1 MHPRCL
7 PCDEAGLPCEETSLP
22 CDEASLPCEAA
33 ILPHVS
39 ACAID
44 ADLLDAPS
52 TPLVFNDSIDT
63 TNMIN
68 VVLIDST
75 LADKQIFYDSVNANT
90 FPIIYDYNSKT
101 DDLFTLFR
109 QKFTASSIKRIS
121 LAFHD
126 RGTNFMAAFMNNKPL
141 FQESDLAVNQTSFSD
156 NVSFLVSCIKE
167 FHVSHIDFLACN
179 TLQYSNWKSYYA
191 LLAAQTSVMVG
202 ASNDKT
208 GNLNYGGDWIMESTH
223 ENVRDLYFNASI
235 SNYASTLVLSTITLD
250 GANGDVGLRMNTGVI
265 QYFNTDTSTWTP
277 IGSGNWPVRFINS
290 NLSSVLKVVFT
301 QDLTINAGYGG
312 TSGYFIA
319 GSSYITFDGSNNFIN
334 ITNIP
339 NYVGLIQNGSTATL
353 TTGTNGN
360 ANVIVQNIKTN
371 VTGTST
377 LTTAA
382 FARAGWI
389 CAGSFGRG
397 ALANQI
403 INCTNN
409 GDVPGL
415 CGGICGERAAVAGGN
430 LTITNC
436 QNTGNIIP
444 GTGSIPTGGGGIVG
458 LRAGES
464 GTLYISGCT
473 NSGLITADYGGGIAG
488 QQAGQTN
495 TGPGSATFVN
505 CTNTGTIS
513 GFYAGGIAG
522 LFAGAFSGSAT
533 FTDCTNSGVISGF
546 YAGGI
551 AGSRAGYS
559 SGSATITDCT
569 NSGEISG
576 ESAGGI
582 AGQFAGETGSASF
595 TGCTNNGTISGIAAG
610 GITGASAGVFSGSA
624 TITNC
629 TNSGTISGIAAGGI
643 AGQQSGNE
651 GSVTFE
657 NCTNTG
663 NISGTI
669 AGGIAGNYSGCNS
682 GSAIITNC
690 TNSGLISGL
699 AAGGIAGGNA
709 GLADGLCNITNCFS
723 TGDIN
728 GRYAG
733 GIAGDRFAYATS
745 RNCVISQCYST
756 GNISGNNAGGIVGGE
771 VGYTDDP
778 SFTPNVNITNSYSL
792 GAVSTTA
799 GGICGGSEGSVYASS
814 PTITITNCYSS
825 GTLADANSGLVA
837 VSLTSP
843 TSQINLTTTNTYV
856 AAGSWTD
863 AAANASLALTGTPTN
878 INTNNPGSTWTTL
891 AVNTPYILSVYNAEL
906 YSPDSASTSSS
917 TYTSAAGL
925 FSPGYTYQLI
935 YTDQVGDEI
944 IANVFVSKG
953 TAPYYYDYNFNTF
966 TLTTTLS
973 GLYAAAARMAL
984 SPGTSVTINS
994 STGVLYF
1001 ILPTPP
1007 PIPTPSSTSM
1017 RNVSMVSGGGGS
1029 FWFGMDGFL
1038 FKRKG
1043 GGGARRSTKMA
1054 PGGNTTC
1061 NGPTYIY
1068 NKYNPG
1074 NTGIG
1079 AQSTA
1084 VRRAKNIKAAVCGPK
1099 IPCGQFYN
1107 YLGLYDNYTGNPNG
1121 YVIYPR
1127 SNF

>member
-1 MHPRCL
+1 MHPICL
-7 PCDEAGLPCEETSLP
+7 PCDEAGLPC
-22 CDEASLPCEAA
+22 DEACLPCEETILPREEAILPCHET

-39 ACAID
+39 ACTID
-44 ADLLDAPS
+44 ADLVDSPA

-63 TNMIN
+63 TNMTN

-75 LADKQIFYDSVNANT
+75 LVDKQQFYDSANANT

-101 DDLFTLFR
+101 DDLLALFR
-109 QKFTASSIKRIS
+109 QKFPASSIQRIS
-121 LAFHD
+121 LVFHD

-141 FQESDLAVNQTSFSD
+141 FQEIDLAQGQTSFSD

-191 LLAAQTSVMVG
+191 LLAAQTSVVVG

-208 GNLNYGGDWIMESTH
+208 GNLNYGGDWIMENTH
-223 ENVRDLYFNASI
+223 ENVRDLYFNANI
-235 SNYASTLVLSTITLD
+235 SNYASTLVLSTITLN
-250 GANGDVGLRMNTGVI
+250 GANGDVGLRMNADLVRI
-265 QYFNTDTSTWTP
+265 DYYDTSAIPPAWTP
-277 IGSGNWPVRFINS
+277 IGSGNWPVQFVNS
-290 NLSSVLKVVFT
+290 NLSSVLRVVFT
-301 QDLTINAGYGG
+301 QNLTIGDTGSGMYGD

-339 NYVGLIQNGSTATL
+339 NYVGLIQNGSTAT
-353 TTGTNGN
+353 TTTWTNGN

-377 LTTAA
+377 LTTVA

-389 CAGSFGRG
+389 CAASFGRG

-409 GDVPGL
+409 GPIPL
-415 CGGICGERAAVAGGN
+415 YCGGICGERAAVAGGN

-436 QNTGNIIP
+436 QNTGNIS
-444 GTGSIPTGGGGIVG
+444 GTGGGGIVG

-464 GTLYISGCT
+464 GTLYISGCS
-473 NSGLITADYGGGIAG
+473 NSGTISVTGAGGIAG

-505 CTNTGTIS
+505 CTNSGPISVSGGGGIAGAFAGYTNGSAFFTGCTNSGPISGSSTGGIAGAQAGQSGSATFTGCTNTGTIS
-513 GFYAGGIAG
+513 GQAAGGIGGSQSGQTGSATFTNCTNTGTISGLYAGGIAG
-522 LFAGAFSGSAT
+522 GLAGL
-533 FTDCTNSGVISGF
+533 TNGL
-546 YAGGI
+546 
-551 AGSRAGYS
+551 
-559 SGSATITDCT
+559 
-569 NSGEISG
+569 
-576 ESAGGI
+576 
-582 AGQFAGETGSASF
+582 
-595 TGCTNNGTISGIAAG
+595 
-610 GITGASAGVFSGSA
+610 A

-629 TNSGTISGIAAGGI
+629 TNSGAISGQYAGGI
-643 AGQQSGNE
+643 AGPQAGQTNGL
-651 GSVTFE
+651 VT
-657 NCTNTG
+657 
-663 NISGTI
+663 
-669 AGGIAGNYSGCNS
+669 
-682 GSAIITNC
+682 
-690 TNSGLISGL
+690 L
-699 AAGGIAGGNA
+699 
-709 GLADGLCNITNCFS
+709 TNCFS
-723 TGDIN
+723 TGLIS
-728 GRYAG
+728 GQYAG
-733 GIAGDRFAYATS
+733 GIAGPYFAYDTS

-756 GNISGNNAGGIVGGE
+756 GAISGNNAGGIVGAD
-771 VGYTDDP
+771 VGYTDNA
-778 SFTPNVNITNSYSL
+778 SITPNVNITNSYSL
-792 GAVSTTA
+792 GAVSTSA
-799 GGICGGSEGSVYASS
+799 GGICGGTDGSTYAVK
-814 PTITITNCYSS
+814 PIITITNCYSFGTLS
-825 GTLADANSGLVA
+825 GTGAGLVA
-837 VSLTSP
+837 ISLTSP
-843 TSQINLTTTNTYV
+843 TSKINLTTTNTYV

-878 INTNNPGSTWTTL
+878 INTNNPGSIWTTL

-966 TLTTTLS
+966 ILTNTS
-973 GLYAAAARMAL
+973 GNSRSIAASI
-984 SPGTSVTINS
+984 SPS
-994 STGVLYF
+994 SGVLSF
-1001 ILPTPP
+1001 IIA

-1017 RNVSMVSGGGGS
+1017 RNVPMISGGGGS
-1029 FWFGMDGFL
+1029 FWFGVDGFL

-1074 NTGIG
+1074 NTGVG

-1107 YLGLYDNYTGNPNG
+1107 YLGRYDNYTSHPNG
-1121 YVIYPR
+1121 YFIYPR
-1127 SNF
+1127 PNF